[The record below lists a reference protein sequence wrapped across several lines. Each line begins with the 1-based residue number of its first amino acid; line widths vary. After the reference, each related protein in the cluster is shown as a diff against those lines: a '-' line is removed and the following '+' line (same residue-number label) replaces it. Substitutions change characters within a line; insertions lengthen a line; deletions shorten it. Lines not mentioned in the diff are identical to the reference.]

1 LNLRKLFVEITKDQ
15 FYLLQDKV
23 SEIYEIAYSKN
34 RETVKIESSKL
45 MLQLE
50 EIERDLIALE
60 FFCGEVKTVTI
71 NDYVLGEI
79 SYLYEAII
87 ND

>member
-1 LNLRKLFVEITKDQ
+1 MEITKDQ

-23 SEIYEIAYSKN
+23 SEIYEISYSKN
-34 RETVKIESSKL
+34 YETVKIESSKL

-50 EIERDLIALE
+50 EIERDLTALE

-71 NDYVLGEI
+71 SDYILGEI
-79 SYLYEAII
+79 SHLYKAII
-87 ND
+87 NV

>member
-1 LNLRKLFVEITKDQ
+1 MRKLFVEITKDQ

-45 MLQLE
+45 RLQLE

>member
-1 LNLRKLFVEITKDQ
+1 MEITKDQ

-45 MLQLE
+45 RIQLE

-71 NDYVLGEI
+71 NDYILGEI
-79 SYLYEAII
+79 SYLYKAII

>member
-1 LNLRKLFVEITKDQ
+1 MEITKDQ

-23 SEIYEIAYSKN
+23 SEIYEIAHGKN
-34 RETVKIESSKL
+34 RRNVKIESNKL

-60 FFCGEVKTVTI
+60 FFCSEVKTVTI

>member
-1 LNLRKLFVEITKDQ
+1 MEITKDQ

-34 RETVKIESSKL
+34 RRNVKIESGKL

-60 FFCGEVKTVTI
+60 FFCGEVKTITI
-71 NDYVLGEI
+71 SDYVLGEI
-79 SYLYEAII
+79 SHLYKAVI

>member
-1 LNLRKLFVEITKDQ
+1 VEITKDQ

-45 MLQLE
+45 RLQLE

-71 NDYVLGEI
+71 SDYILGEI
-79 SYLYEAII
+79 SHLYKAII

>member
-1 LNLRKLFVEITKDQ
+1 MEITKDQ

-45 MLQLE
+45 RLQLE

-79 SYLYEAII
+79 SYLYKAII

>member
-1 LNLRKLFVEITKDQ
+1 MRKLFVEITKDQ

-23 SEIYEIAYSKN
+23 SETYEIAYSKN

-71 NDYVLGEI
+71 NDYILGEI
-79 SYLYEAII
+79 SYLYKAII

>member
-1 LNLRKLFVEITKDQ
+1 MEITKDQ

-23 SEIYEIAYSKN
+23 SEIYELAYSKN
-34 RETVKIESSKL
+34 RRNVKIESSKL

-60 FFCGEVKTVTI
+60 FFCGEAKTVTI
-71 NDYVLGEI
+71 SDYVLGEI
-79 SYLYEAII
+79 SHLYKAII

>member
-1 LNLRKLFVEITKDQ
+1 MEITKDQ

-34 RETVKIESSKL
+34 RETIKIESSKL
-45 MLQLE
+45 RLQLE

-71 NDYVLGEI
+71 NDYILGEI
-79 SYLYEAII
+79 SYLYKAII

>member
-1 LNLRKLFVEITKDQ
+1 MEITKDQ

-23 SEIYEIAYSKN
+23 NEIYEIAYSKN

-45 MLQLE
+45 RLQLE

-71 NDYVLGEI
+71 NDYILGEI
-79 SYLYEAII
+79 SYLYKAII

>member
-1 LNLRKLFVEITKDQ
+1 MEITKDQ

-34 RETVKIESSKL
+34 RRNVKIESGKL

-50 EIERDLIALE
+50 EIERGLIALE

-71 NDYVLGEI
+71 SDYVLGEI
-79 SYLYEAII
+79 SHLYKAVI

>member
-1 LNLRKLFVEITKDQ
+1 MEITKDQ

-23 SEIYEIAYSKN
+23 SEIYEIAHGKN

-45 MLQLE
+45 RLQLE

-71 NDYVLGEI
+71 NDYILGEI
-79 SYLYEAII
+79 SYLYKAII

>member
-1 LNLRKLFVEITKDQ
+1 MEITKDQ

-23 SEIYEIAYSKN
+23 SEIYEIAHGKN
-34 RETVKIESSKL
+34 RRNVKIESNKL

>member
-1 LNLRKLFVEITKDQ
+1 
-15 FYLLQDKV
+15 
-23 SEIYEIAYSKN
+23 
-34 RETVKIESSKL
+34 

>member
-1 LNLRKLFVEITKDQ
+1 MEITKDQ

-45 MLQLE
+45 MFQLE

>member
-1 LNLRKLFVEITKDQ
+1 MEITKDQ
-15 FYLLQDKV
+15 FYFLQDKI
-23 SEIYEIAYSKN
+23 SEIYEIAHGKN
-34 RETVKIESSKL
+34 RETVKIESNKL

>member
-1 LNLRKLFVEITKDQ
+1 MEITKDQ

-71 NDYVLGEI
+71 SDYILGEI
-79 SYLYEAII
+79 RYLYEAII

>member
-1 LNLRKLFVEITKDQ
+1 MEITKDQ

-45 MLQLE
+45 RLQLE

-71 NDYVLGEI
+71 NDYILGEI
-79 SYLYEAII
+79 SYLYKAII

>member
-1 LNLRKLFVEITKDQ
+1 
-15 FYLLQDKV
+15 
-23 SEIYEIAYSKN
+23 
-34 RETVKIESSKL
+34 

-71 NDYVLGEI
+71 SDYVLGEI
-79 SYLYEAII
+79 SHLYKAVI

>member
-1 LNLRKLFVEITKDQ
+1 MEITKDQ

-23 SEIYEIAYSKN
+23 SEIYELAYSKN
-34 RETVKIESSKL
+34 RKTIKNESNKL

-79 SYLYEAII
+79 SYLYKAVI

>member
-1 LNLRKLFVEITKDQ
+1 MEITKDQ

-23 SEIYEIAYSKN
+23 SEIYEIKKKKN
-34 RETVKIESSKL
+34 RKTVKIESSKL

-79 SYLYEAII
+79 SYLYEAVI

>member
-1 LNLRKLFVEITKDQ
+1 MEITKDQ

-34 RETVKIESSKL
+34 RETLKIESSKL
-45 MLQLE
+45 RIQLE

-71 NDYVLGEI
+71 NDYILGEI
-79 SYLYEAII
+79 SYLYKAII

>member
-1 LNLRKLFVEITKDQ
+1 MEITKDQ

-23 SEIYEIAYSKN
+23 SEIYEIAHGKN

>member
-1 LNLRKLFVEITKDQ
+1 MEITKDQ

-23 SEIYEIAYSKN
+23 SEIYEIAHGKN
-34 RETVKIESSKL
+34 RETVKIESGKL

>member
-1 LNLRKLFVEITKDQ
+1 MEITKDQ

-60 FFCGEVKTVTI
+60 FF
-71 NDYVLGEI
+71 LW
-79 SYLYEAII
+79 
-87 ND
+87 

>member
-1 LNLRKLFVEITKDQ
+1 MRKLFVEITKDQ

-71 NDYVLGEI
+71 NDYILGEI
-79 SYLYEAII
+79 SYLYKAII

>member
-1 LNLRKLFVEITKDQ
+1 MEITKDQ

-34 RETVKIESSKL
+34 RKNVKTESGKL

-60 FFCGEVKTVTI
+60 LFCGEVKTVTI
-71 NDYVLGEI
+71 SDYVLGEI
-79 SYLYEAII
+79 SYLYKAVI

>member
-1 LNLRKLFVEITKDQ
+1 MEITKDQ

-34 RETVKIESSKL
+34 RKNAKTESGKL

-50 EIERDLIALE
+50 E
-60 FFCGEVKTVTI
+60 F
-71 NDYVLGEI
+71 
-79 SYLYEAII
+79 
-87 ND
+87 

>member
-1 LNLRKLFVEITKDQ
+1 MRKLFVEITKDQ

-45 MLQLE
+45 RLQLE

-71 NDYVLGEI
+71 NDYILGEI
-79 SYLYEAII
+79 SYLYKAII

>member
-1 LNLRKLFVEITKDQ
+1 MEITKDQ

-45 MLQLE
+45 RLQLE

>member
-1 LNLRKLFVEITKDQ
+1 MEITKDQ

-34 RETVKIESSKL
+34 RTNVKIKSGKL

-60 FFCGEVKTVTI
+60 FFCDEVKTVTI
-71 NDYVLGEI
+71 SDYVLGEI
-79 SYLYEAII
+79 SHLYKAII

>member
-1 LNLRKLFVEITKDQ
+1 VEITKDQ

-45 MLQLE
+45 RLQLE

-71 NDYVLGEI
+71 NDYILGEI
-79 SYLYEAII
+79 SYLYKAII

>member
-1 LNLRKLFVEITKDQ
+1 MRKLFVEITKDQ

-79 SYLYEAII
+79 SYLYKAII

>member
-1 LNLRKLFVEITKDQ
+1 MEITKDQ

-34 RETVKIESSKL
+34 CTNVKIKSGKL

-71 NDYVLGEI
+71 SDYILGEI
-79 SYLYEAII
+79 SNLYKAII
-87 ND
+87 NV

>member
-1 LNLRKLFVEITKDQ
+1 MEITKDQ

-34 RETVKIESSKL
+34 YRNVKIESGKL

-60 FFCGEVKTVTI
+60 FFCGEVKTATI
-71 NDYVLGEI
+71 SDYILGEI
-79 SYLYEAII
+79 IHLYKAII
-87 ND
+87 NV